1 MINLT
6 SLKDFNRFYPLL
18 VLFFLFTPSFGAIDN
33 VSIRWSFLGFLNVFF
48 LITSIRKEIVS
59 NKLIN
64 LLFLLIF
71 FSIISLINS
80 INLAESVLSVF
91 KLLSIVVTVYC
102 LSRSFQNNKN
112 YIEDF
117 VKFIFLIL
125 CFEVIYTLYNYYSID
140 QIKDFTGIS
149 MNRNI
154 SSFSILIKVPI
165 VFYLKE
171 SRKLSSLK
179 FLLFMLELGIVLSL
193 FLLESRA
200 AIGLILLIYFT
211 QIITS
216 FKSKRKLLS
225 YSLIFAIS
233 LFFLNIN
240 TSTDSKMV
248 NKNSDLLNSLK
259 TDESLQRRLEFIK
272 IGSQLFKEY
281 PIFGSGIGTWKINSR
296 NIKYRSDNSNE
307 VSYYAHN
314 DFIQFLVE
322 IGILGFLTYA
332 LIFILIIKEIFKSW
346 RYHKLYKYL
355 IIIFIIIFIDTLIN
369 FPFHRPQESILI
381 FSFFTFVISKSTK
394 KVSHRPILIYLM
406 LIILS
411 VFSIWG
417 SLKEHNSL
425 VDQKILLYDYYNSS
439 ISLNEN
445 QLESIN
451 YKIPNLA
458 SNTEPLSA
466 ILVSYYLN
474 DDKVEKASK
483 LISLAIKSN
492 PFSEYTLK
500 QYIIVLLNTGNFEEA
515 LSVSKNL
522 FEKDL
527 NNNEYADTYFS
538 ILQLLEMEN
547 MFISSYTI
555 LNTVNE
561 DIHEIYFTKYLLL
574 QKFSIKSVKILLE
587 NSLSL
592 FPNNDLLKSLYS
604 SVLK

>member
-6 SLKDFNRFYPLL
+6 SIKDFNRFYPLL

-71 FSIISLINS
+71 FSIISSINS

-171 SRKLSSLK
+171 SKKLSSLK

-248 NKNSDLLNSLK
+248 NKNLDLLNSLK

-296 NIKYRSDNSNE
+296 NTKYRSSNSNE

-314 DFIQFLVE
+314 DFVQFLVE
-322 IGILGFLTYA
+322 TGILGVLTYI
-332 LIFILIIKEIFKSW
+332 LIFVLMVKEIFKNW
-346 RYHKLYKYL
+346 RHHKLYKYL
-355 IIIFIIIFIDTLIN
+355 VFIFFIIFIDTIFN

-381 FSFFTFVISKSTK
+381 FSFFSFVISKSTNK
-394 KVSHRPILIYLM
+394 SSYNPKFLNVM
-406 LIILS
+406 LITLS

-417 SLKEHNSL
+417 TLKEHNSL
-425 VDQKILLYDYYNSS
+425 VDQKILLYDYYNNS

-458 SNTEPLSA
+458 SNTEPLSS
-466 ILVSYYLN
+466 ILANYYLDIGQYELAN
-474 DDKVEKASK
+474 E
-483 LISLAIKSN
+483 LITLGIESN
-492 PFSEYTLK
+492 PFSEYALK
-500 QYIIVLLNTGNFEEA
+500 QKIIILLNSGNFKDA
-515 LSVSKNL
+515 LSISKDL

-538 ILQLLEMEN
+538 ILQLLDMEN

-555 LNTVNE
+555 LNSVNE
-561 DIHEIYFTKYLLL
+561 DIHEIYFTKYFSL
-574 QKFSIKSVKILLE
+574 QKFSIKPVKILLE